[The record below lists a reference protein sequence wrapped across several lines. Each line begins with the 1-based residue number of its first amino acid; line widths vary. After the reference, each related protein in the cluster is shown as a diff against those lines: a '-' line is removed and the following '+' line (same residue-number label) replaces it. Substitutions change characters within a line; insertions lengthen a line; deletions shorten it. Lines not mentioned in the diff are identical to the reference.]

1 MKKKLRDKL
10 LEKVGYELNRSGF
23 LLAASSSKWMI
34 FHRKNDS
41 YIEIIQI
48 AQDKYETFFSVSVS
62 VAFLNVPSEITNID
76 YAFFNEFNNG
86 DFKKISTDDCR
97 EKFYLKGNFGEAF
110 HYGDVYLALG
120 QGIVGVNPDS
130 KKPIGIRLKKFNSET
145 YDELCDL
152 IIQRLKKAYRW
163 LDKKKQGI

>member
-1 MKKKLRDKL
+1 MKKTLRNKV
-10 LEKVGYELNRSGF
+10 LEKVGDELNCKGF
-23 LLAASSSKWMI
+23 LLVDSSSKWMI
-34 FHRKNDS
+34 FHRKSDS
-41 YIEIIQI
+41 YIEIVQI

-62 VAFLNVPSEITNID
+62 IAFFDVPSEITNIN
-76 YAFFNEFNNG
+76 YVFFNEFNDG

-120 QGIVGVNPDS
+120 RGIVGVDPDS
-130 KKPIGIRLKKFNSET
+130 KKPIGFRLKKFNSET
-145 YDELCDL
+145 YEKLCDL
-152 IIQRLKKAYRW
+152 IIQRLKKAYLW